1 MIPLS
6 LASQDGIFLNC
17 TVITRPNSTSGF
29 KDNLKVT
36 GMLALTFHV
45 KVKPLDAE
53 TGRDRQADIY
63 TQRAPPEGA
72 ACGCPTCR
80 CKQGLVI
87 TWNGWKTPE
96 GNLGGSSFRFAL
108 EIELLAPLPG
118 NVQKQVQF
126 WNVGSLPLVLLYFSR
141 ILLC

>member
-53 TGRDRQADIY
+53 TGRDRQAFIHSELR
-63 TQRAPPEGA
+63 QKEPP
-72 ACGCPTCR
+72 
-80 CKQGLVI
+80 VD
-87 TWNGWKTPE
+87 
-96 GNLGGSSFRFAL
+96 
-108 EIELLAPLPG
+108 
-118 NVQKQVQF
+118 V
-126 WNVGSLPLVLLYFSR
+126 PLVDVSR
-141 ILLC
+141 G